1 MSVSASCLGYCLCLK
16 LGHLLRLLLVM
27 FWFCISALPEFD
39 RSIAVG
45 WKSFTCLHPA
55 RETPQ
60 LNIVLF
66 SFASSLMLCMFS
78 NQKRNAR
85 VPCVLRKRKATT
97 AATTTCCG
105 CKSLGVQ
112 QMDPGTT
119 GWLVGWYPPGRRY
132 SSLHRHV
139 AVGVVHERRRVQGGG
154 HVLVAEL

>member
-16 LGHLLRLLLVM
+16 HRHLLRLLLVM
-27 FWFCISALPEFD
+27 FCFCISALPEFD

-66 SFASSLMLCMFS
+66 AFAPSLMLHVLKSKTKCARPVRPAQTKS
-78 NQKRNAR
+78 YDGGDDDLLRLQKSGRPTDGSGHDR
-85 VPCVLRKRKATT
+85 
-97 AATTTCCG
+97 
-105 CKSLGVQ
+105 
-112 QMDPGTT
+112 
-119 GWLVGWYPPGRRY
+119 LVGWYPPGRRY